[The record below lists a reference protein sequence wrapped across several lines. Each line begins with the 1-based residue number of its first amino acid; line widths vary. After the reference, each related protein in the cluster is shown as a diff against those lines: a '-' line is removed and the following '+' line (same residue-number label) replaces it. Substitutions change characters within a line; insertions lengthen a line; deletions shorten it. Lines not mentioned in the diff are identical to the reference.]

1 VTRFCVQSAG
11 DRERLLGLGVDAAQV
26 VVTGSLKGD
35 GRLAPSPAFLA
46 LIRELGRP
54 LVIAGSTH
62 EGEERMV
69 LGALRL
75 LGGAEPRPFWILAP
89 RHPERFDGVAG
100 LLEHER
106 VRFVRRTGLP
116 REPGLVRAALE
127 TADLLLLDSI
137 GELAGCYPAASAC
150 FIGGSLVPIGGH
162 NLLEPA
168 RCGVPIVVGPHL
180 DSVREL
186 AARLEAVGAAV
197 IVQEP
202 GGLARA
208 LADLIERGDRDATGR
223 AAREVAEE
231 LAGSLARTWAC
242 LEEAVGKGAP

>member
-1 VTRFCVQSAG
+1 M
-11 DRERLLGLGVDAAQV
+11 
-26 VVTGSLKGD
+26 
-35 GRLAPSPAFLA
+35 
-46 LIRELGRP
+46 
-54 LVIAGSTH
+54 IAGSTH

-69 LGALRL
+69 LGAVRL
-75 LGGAEPRPFWILAP
+75 LGGAVPPPFWIVAP
-89 RHPERFDGVAG
+89 RHPERFEAVAG
-100 LLEHER
+100 LLESER

-116 REPGLVRAALE
+116 RETGLGRAAIE
-127 TADLLLLDSI
+127 TADVLLLDSI
-137 GELAGCYPAASAC
+137 GELAGCFPAAAAC

-186 AARLEAVGAAV
+186 AARLQEVGAAV
-197 IVQEP
+197 VVREP

-208 LADLIERGDRDATGR
+208 LADLIEREDREVTAR
-223 AAREVAEE
+223 AARDVAAE

-242 LEEAVGKGAP
+242 VEEAAGKDML